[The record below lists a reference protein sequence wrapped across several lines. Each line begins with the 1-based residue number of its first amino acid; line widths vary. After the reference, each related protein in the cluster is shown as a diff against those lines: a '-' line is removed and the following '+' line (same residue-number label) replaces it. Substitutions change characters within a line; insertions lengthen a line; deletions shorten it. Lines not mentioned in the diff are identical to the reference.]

1 MIDFLFPTE
10 GMGSQTLRTAAEAAY
25 GGGDIFEI
33 SRVLRDIQ
41 PGDKDGF
48 EQAWIDKA
56 EDTEER
62 AKKAEAADPVPPAA
76 CEQGQGQWQGRGQGP
91 RREEGLAQR
100 GKANGK
106 GDMGFP
112 PQQKGFAACAMSQ
125 SGLFSGSPALI
136 DDGTCSRTVVLT
148 TFHGWYQKI

>member
-62 AKKAEAADPVPPAA
+62 AKKAEAA
-76 CEQGQGQWQGRGQGP
+76 GHTRT
-91 RREEGLAQR
+91 
-100 GKANGK
+100 
-106 GDMGFP
+106 
-112 PQQKGFAACAMSQ
+112 AMSYYL
-125 SGLFSGSPALI
+125 SLI
-136 DDGTCSRTVVLT
+136 
-148 TFHGWYQKI
+148 HI